1 MIDNINND
9 PKFLNSTTLTISLKF
24 MEEQPTT
31 ILQFYKS
38 KLKTFEEWQLF
49 FLLSLSSLD
58 KT

>member
-1 MIDNINND
+1 
-9 PKFLNSTTLTISLKF
+9 